1 MSKHLSLSETPSER
15 RARESGGA
23 REVASTNPDTGDTRK
38 LSKKMLEPQKQIV
51 IRIPASLHKRVRR
64 IALDR
69 DETVTSIIT
78 EYLKT
83 LHA

>member
-15 RARESGGA
+15 RARENGS
-23 REVASTNPDTGDTRK
+23 REALSTNPDTGDTRK
-38 LSKKMLEPQKQIV
+38 LSKKMLEPQKQLV
-51 IRIPASLHKRVRR
+51 IRIPASLHKRIRR